1 MEVVLNSI
9 NDKPNILMA
18 VKHIPTGEVH
28 RGYKG
33 RTTGCGFDTK
43 VQPSHW
49 EKTTEKVTCDRI
61 GCKN

>member
-1 MEVVLNSI
+1 MEVGLRIVY
-9 NDKPNILMA
+9 DKPKILMA
-18 VKHIPTGEVH
+18 VKHTPTEEVH

-49 EKTTEKVTCDRI
+49 EKTTEEVTCDRN
-61 GCKN
+61 GCKH